1 MIGVGC
7 DHGGF
12 NIKTAVI
19 EYLKK
24 EGIDFEDVGTFNTD
38 SINYAPI
45 AAKVAHGVAD
55 GKYEKGLLF
64 CGTGIGMSLAANK
77 VKGIRAACC
86 SDAFS
91 AEFTRRHND
100 ANILCLGGRVVD
112 EEKAVQLVSLFL
124 HTPFEGGRHAVRIAE
139 IAKIENGEL

>member
-1 MIGVGC
+1 
-7 DHGGF
+7 
-12 NIKTAVI
+12 
-19 EYLKK
+19 
-24 EGIDFEDVGTFNTD
+24 
-38 SINYAPI
+38 
-45 AAKVAHGVAD
+45 
-55 GKYEKGLLF
+55 
-64 CGTGIGMSLAANK
+64 MSLAANK

-139 IAKIENGEL
+139 IAKIENGELQKLKSSDTKRFSDFLGTFFAVVVTTTGRASGEKGLG